1 MDEIEKLERWAL
13 SGAHWRVLRRTADG
27 VTISLVT
34 CTGDEEME
42 RLTSGDPEL
51 LAWLGDRSSDEADSG

>member
-1 MDEIEKLERWAL
+1 MEEIDRLERWTL
-13 SGAHWRVLRRTADG
+13 SGAHWRVVQRTADG

-42 RLTSGDPEL
+42 RLTSGDSEL
-51 LAWLGDRSSDEADSG
+51 LAWLGDRSSDVDD